1 MLLSNTSALFSS
13 QPQIMTRFG
22 NTFLVLLVT
31 TVATSTAFIPTIL
44 PHHTRLSAVINE
56 DEVDYDAPITK
67 AAKPLTLDHD
77 IIVADDECYLG
88 KYGQYEECVDF
99 GT

>member
-1 MLLSNTSALFSS
+1 MLSNTSALFSS

-22 NTFLVLLVT
+22 NTLVLLVT

-67 AAKPLTLDHD
+67 AAKPLPLDHD

>member
-1 MLLSNTSALFSS
+1 
-13 QPQIMTRFG
+13 MTRFG
-22 NTFLVLLVT
+22 TTLILLAT
-31 TVATSTAFIPTIL
+31 TVASSTAFILATL
-44 PHHTRLSAVINE
+44 PRHTRLAAVINE
-56 DEVDYDAPITK
+56 DEVDYDAPVTK
-67 AAKPLTLDHD
+67 AAKPLPLDHD

>member
-1 MLLSNTSALFSS
+1 ML
-13 QPQIMTRFG
+13 RFG
-22 NTFLVLLVT
+22 TTLMLLVT
-31 TVATSTAFIPTIL
+31 TVASSTAFTPTIL

-67 AAKPLTLDHD
+67 AAKPLPLDHD

-88 KYGQYEECVDF
+88 KYGHRRVCRFWYVVC
-99 GT
+99 T